1 MALFRLHVLLP
12 YVPVLTV
19 GLHRHKCCSVVLG
32 RFDRK
37 RDLWEASVVTWWLR
51 FVFMFH
57 WKMVQMFLSQRL
69 CNETKNCLY
78 VTVSERVKGWDLFRD
93 RRDRGEMGV
102 VGGGGKVWVNIQEFK
117 YACGLNDCHI
127 LDIPICS
134 TFAFFVSNEV
144 GNLLVILCVLAQGLL
159 YGCLFL
165 LQVILLFCTTLQFC
179 SFKAL
184 GWHTG
189 AKTAGFY
196 NELFN
201 ALLAR
206 KELKGRWR
214 MFRKQKQFA

>member
-12 YVPVLTV
+12 YVPILTV

-127 LDIPICS
+127 LDIPICF
-134 TFAFFVSNEV
+134 TFVS
-144 GNLLVILCVLAQGLL
+144 LFQTKLVICWSFYACSHKVCFMAVYFFCKSYCFFALRCSSALSNHLGGTQVQKRPASIMNCSML
-159 YGCLFL
+159 YWPE
-165 LQVILLFCTTLQFC
+165 
-179 SFKAL
+179 K
-184 GWHTG
+184 
-189 AKTAGFY
+189 
-196 NELFN
+196 N
-201 ALLAR
+201 
-206 KELKGRWR
+206 
-214 MFRKQKQFA
+214 